1 METPNFTTPG
11 RNMPTVYTVNQ
22 VLRSCATLKPCFL
35 VSNYNLSASKPFS
48 VYISA
53 VPSTCAKERMPSLIP
68 LGFLE
73 ELSLLFSSLLP
84 ALFFSLHPTP
94 SSVYCI

>member
-11 RNMPTVYTVNQ
+11 CNMPTVYTVNQ
-22 VLRSCATLKPCFL
+22 VLRTYATSKPCFL
-35 VSNYNLSASKPFS
+35 VSNYKLSASKPFS

-73 ELSLLFSSLLP
+73 AANISPKAAFPKCLESLRPEEMLGFR
-84 ALFFSLHPTP
+84 
-94 SSVYCI
+94 